1 MRKFNINVNGK
12 SYAVEVEEIG
22 GDAVASVPVKS
33 VPVAAAPVA
42 APAAAPVAA
51 PAATPVAAPA
61 AAPQGAGKPVNSP
74 MPGLVKKLCFANG
87 DTVKEG
93 DTIIILEAMKMDT
106 PISAPASGVITYSTS
121 AGANVDTG
129 AVLCTIA

>member
-22 GDAVASVPVKS
+22 GDAVASAPVKAI
-33 VPVAAAPVA
+33 PVAS
-42 APAAAPVAA
+42 
-51 PAATPVAAPA
+51 TPVASAPVAPA

-74 MPGLVKKLCFANG
+74 MPGLVKKLCFSNG
-87 DTVKEG
+87 ATVKEG

-106 PISAPASGVITYSTS
+106 PISAPSAGVITYSTS
-121 AGANVDTG
+121 EGTNVDTG

>member
-22 GDAVASVPVKS
+22 GDAVASAPVKAI
-33 VPVAAAPVA
+33 PVASAPVA
-42 APAAAPVAA
+42 SAPVASAPAAPAP
-51 PAATPVAAPA
+51 AAPA

-74 MPGLVKKLCFANG
+74 MPGLVKKLCFSNG
-87 DTVKEG
+87 ATVKEG

-106 PISAPASGVITYSTS
+106 PISAPSAGVITYSTS
-121 AGANVDTG
+121 EGTNIDTG

>member
-22 GDAVASVPVKS
+22 GDAVASAPVKAI
-33 VPVAAAPVA
+33 PVASAPVA
-42 APAAAPVAA
+42 STPVASAPVASA
-51 PAATPVAAPA
+51 PAAPA

-74 MPGLVKKLCFANG
+74 MPGLVKKLCFSNG
-87 DTVKEG
+87 ATVKEG

-106 PISAPASGVITYSTS
+106 PISAPSAGVITYSTS
-121 AGANVDTG
+121 EGTNIDTG

>member
-22 GDAVASVPVKS
+22 GDAVASAPVKAI
-33 VPVAAAPVA
+33 PVASAPAAPAAPAAPVA
-42 APAAAPVAA
+42 PV
-51 PAATPVAAPA
+51 APA

-74 MPGLVKKLCFANG
+74 MPGLVKKLCFSNG
-87 DTVKEG
+87 ATVKEG

-106 PISAPASGVITYSTS
+106 PISAPSAGVITYSTS
-121 AGANVDTG
+121 EGTNVDTG

>member
-22 GDAVASVPVKS
+22 GDAVASAPVKAI
-33 VPVAAAPVA
+33 PVASAPA
-42 APAAAPVAA
+42 APAAP
-51 PAATPVAAPA
+51 APA

-74 MPGLVKKLCFANG
+74 MPGLVKKLCFSNG
-87 DTVKEG
+87 ATVKEG

-106 PISAPASGVITYSTS
+106 PISAPSAGVITYSTS
-121 AGANVDTG
+121 EGTNIDTG